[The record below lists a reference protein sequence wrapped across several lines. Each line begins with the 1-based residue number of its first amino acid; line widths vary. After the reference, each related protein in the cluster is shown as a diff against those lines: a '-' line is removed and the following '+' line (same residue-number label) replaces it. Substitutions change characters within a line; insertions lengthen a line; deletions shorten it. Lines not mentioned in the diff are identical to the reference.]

1 MKAILHLTFKKK
13 WFDQIARGEKK
24 EEYREYKT
32 YWKRRLMEHYPLL
45 IENVLVDYD
54 EIHFRNG
61 YRKDSPFMRVEFK
74 GMDIGIWEKKKVFII
89 HIGEIL
95 EIRN

>member
-1 MKAILHLTFKKK
+1 
-13 WFDQIARGEKK
+13 
-24 EEYREYKT
+24 
-32 YWKRRLMEHYPLL
+32 MEHYPLL